1 MSDVSV
7 GSLYATL
14 KLEKGQF
21 ERGLHEG
28 GISFGGFARAA
39 LATGAVVGAALI
51 SLGFGTAKLAADEER
66 ATARANQALGRNAT
80 AFEAWAAKNSDAL
93 RVSDTALL
101 DYGSVA
107 VSAFESA
114 GIAADKSLSMTQ
126 GLMQRAADISAVT
139 GKSFDEVYSAL
150 LKGAEGATKGLKGL
164 GIVVD
169 ANAIKQEAE
178 TLGLYKGKGAL
189 DAAAKSQAIYALVMK
204 DSASAQGDAQKRG
217 QTMQE
222 QLKELPVIL
231 ENTGAALGKAFLP
244 LVVAILPS
252 VTGAF
257 QGLATWITSNMPAI
271 QSVVSGVGA
280 AIGVAFKLGASVVGA
295 AISII
300 GGAIATLRPA
310 LAAVAGFIGELV
322 GLFTDATDGSRTF
335 GDDMRE
341 MTAAGD
347 PLAAVI
353 RAVGSVLGTLSAV
366 FGVIASA
373 VGSFLS
379 DGSNVRDLLM
389 ALGIIVA
396 SVVVPPF
403 IAWAAATLIALA
415 PLIALGVAVFAV
427 VKVLD
432 ELGLLGP
439 IINAVMTAIGAV
451 FSWLG
456 DNIVP
461 SLQTAIAGVGA
472 LFATIAPAIQT
483 AASAIGTA
491 FGAVASVVGA
501 IIGAIVATISGAAGA
516 IGAAIGIIGGIIRAI
531 ATVFLVIGVVVAT
544 VVSGIIGWLVDQ
556 LRPAVQG
563 AGIVFSAVF
572 GAISAVV
579 STVAGVIG
587 GIINFLA
594 ATIFPKASGAV
605 KTMGGGIGV
614 VFNAIG
620 TVVKTVAGVVGT
632 ILGAIGS
639 VVFPLL
645 KGAADALG
653 RGIGVAF
660 GVISA
665 IVQDALT
672 IIQPI
677 TGAIGQAFQLMGD
690 VISGVWDSVVGIIKG
705 AINVVIGLVNM
716 FIGFL
721 NGMQI
726 GVPSID
732 LGPLGK
738 IGGFTIGL
746 PHISPIPYLAAGGI
760 VDRPTLAML
769 GEGNRREAVV
779 PLDSAQGR
787 ALTGGGSQQVQIG
800 PIILQGVGE
809 DVSPSRAAAFGRQ
822 VADAAAVA
830 FRDQTARTVGSRT
843 IP

>member
-7 GSLYATL
+7 GNLYATL
-14 KLEKGQF
+14 KLDKGQF

-28 GISFGGFARAA
+28 GLSFGGFARAA
-39 LATGAVVGAALI
+39 LATGAVVGAALL
-51 SLGFGTAKLAADEER
+51 SLGIGTATLAADEER
-66 ATARANQALGRNAT
+66 ATERANQALGRNAAT
-80 AFEAWAAKNSDAL
+80 FEAWAAKNSDAL
-93 RVSDTALL
+93 RVSNAALL

-126 GLMQRAADISAVT
+126 GLLQRAADISAVT
-139 GKSFDEVYSAL
+139 GKSFDEVYGAL

-204 DSASAQGDAQKRG
+204 DSASAEGDAQKRG

-231 ENTGAALGKAFLP
+231 ENTGAALGQAFLP

-271 QSVVSGVGA
+271 RSVVSGVGA
-280 AIGVAFKLGASVVGA
+280 AIGTAFKLAASVVSV
-295 AISII
+295 AIGII

-322 GLFTDATDGSRTF
+322 GLFTDATDGSKTF

-353 RAVGSVLGTLSAV
+353 LTVGSVLGTLSAV

-403 IAWAAATLIALA
+403 IAWAAATVIALA
-415 PLIALGVAVFAV
+415 PIIALGVAVFAV
-427 VKVLD
+427 VKILD
-432 ELGLLGP
+432 QLGLLGP
-439 IINAVMTAIGAV
+439 IVNAVMTAIGAV

-461 SLQTAIAGVGA
+461 ALQGAIQGLGDVFGAIAP
-472 LFATIAPAIQT
+472 LIQT
-483 AASAIGTA
+483 VAGAVGSA
-491 FGAVASVVGA
+491 FGAIATVVGTV
-501 IIGAIVATISGAAGA
+501 ISTIVSTISGAAGLISGAVGA
-516 IGAAIGIIGGIIRAI
+516 IGVVIRAI
-531 ATVFLVIGVVVAT
+531 ATVFLVIGTVVAT
-544 VVSGIIGWLVDQ
+544 VVGGIIGWLADQ

-563 AGIVFSAVF
+563 AGIVFNVVF

-579 STVAGVIG
+579 TAVSNVIG
-587 GIINFLA
+587 GIINWIA
-594 ATIFPKASGAV
+594 KTIFPAASGAA
-605 KTMGGGIGV
+605 KTMGSGIGT
-614 VFNAIG
+614 VFNVIG
-620 TVVKTVAGVVGT
+620 SVVKTVAGVVST

-639 VVFPLL
+639 VVFPVL

-653 RGIGVAF
+653 RGIGIAF
-660 GVISA
+660 GVITT
-665 IVQDALT
+665 IVQGALT
-672 IIQPI
+672 IIKPI
-677 TGAIGQAFQLMGD
+677 TDAIGAAFQAMGA
-690 VISGVWDSVVGIIKG
+690 VISGVWDGVTGVIKG
-705 AINVVIGLVNM
+705 AINFVISLVNK

-721 NGMQI
+721 DGMQI
-726 GVPSID
+726 SVPTID

-746 PHISPIPYLAAGGI
+746 PYISPIPYLAAGGI
-760 VDRPTLAML
+760 VDRPTLAMI
-769 GEGNRREAVV
+769 GEGNKREAVV
-779 PLDSAQGR
+779 PLDSPAGR
-787 ALTGGGSQQVQIG
+787 NLLGGGGQPIQVG
-800 PIILQGVGE
+800 PIYLQGVGE